1 MSGRRIGRAAA
12 ALALAMLIPA
22 CHDTPSAPSASGEAM
37 VVISVADLGAD
48 AAGIVFR
55 LSGDVEQVEAARA
68 SLEVAW
74 ARDDATTSTVAVLGP
89 IAELNEILIVR
100 RRAGLPALGVHLID
114 VTDGEGILSFPAAAR
129 VVVTGG
135 T

>member
-1 MSGRRIGRAAA
+1 
-12 ALALAMLIPA
+12 MLIPA
-22 CHDTPSAPSASGEAM
+22 CRDASTAPANSGEET
-37 VVISVADLGAD
+37 VVISVAGVSAD
-48 AAGIVFR
+48 AAGIVLR
-55 LSGDVEQVEAARA
+55 LSGGVEQVEATRA

-74 ARDDATTSTVAVLGP
+74 ALDATTATVAVLGP

-100 RRAGLPALGVHLID
+100 RRAGPAALSVQVID
-114 VTDGEGILSFPAAAR
+114 VTDSKGILSLPATAR